1 MDIQAVLFD
10 FDYTLGDATD
20 SIVAGFQYALT
31 TLGWPAPDRE
41 SVRATIGYMLY
52 DGYTM
57 LTGDKDPEHIQRFL
71 DLFAQRAKDMQ
82 IATTVLFP
90 GAEALLQGLRATG
103 YKLGVVSSKRSSSL
117 EPVLER
123 LAIRPLLDLVI
134 GGDMVSAPKPDPEGL
149 NRALELLNLPPQ
161 SMLFCGDTILDAG
174 AAQRAG
180 THFCAVLNGVTPAE
194 AFGPYPCDHIAPD
207 LWDLKA
213 WLGV

>member
-20 SIVAGFQYALT
+20 SIVAGFQYALPA
-31 TLGWPAPDRE
+31 LGWPVPDRE
-41 SVRATIGYMLY
+41 AVRATIGYMLY

-57 LTGDKDPEHIQRFL
+57 LTGDRDPDHIQRFL
-71 DLFAQRAKDMQ
+71 DLFAQRSRDMQ

-90 GAEALLQGLRATG
+90 GAEALLQGLHAAGIR
-103 YKLGVVSSKRSSSL
+103 LGVVSSKRSSSL

-123 LAIRPLLDLVI
+123 LEIRSLLDLVI

-149 NRALELLNLPPQ
+149 NRALALLELAPQ
-161 SMLFCGDTILDAG
+161 DLLFCGDTVLDAG

-180 THFCAVLNGVTPAE
+180 CRFCAVLNGVTPGE
-194 AFGPYPCDHIAPD
+194 AFDPYPCDHIAPD
-207 LWDLKA
+207 LWDLKN

>member
-1 MDIQAVLFD
+1 MDIKAVLFD

-31 TLGWPAPDRE
+31 ALGWPKPDRE
-41 SVRATIGYMLY
+41 AVRATIGYMLC

-71 DLFAQRAKDMQ
+71 DLFAQRSRDMQ

-90 GAEALLQGLRATG
+90 GAEALLQGLHNTG
-103 YKLGVVSSKRSSSL
+103 TKLGVVSSKRSAML

-123 LAIRPLLDLVI
+123 LGIRPLLDLVI

-149 NRALELLNLPPQ
+149 NRALELLQLAPRDL
-161 SMLFCGDTILDAG
+161 LFCGDTVLDAG

-180 THFCAVLNGVTPAE
+180 TRFCAVLNGVTPAE
-194 AFGPYPCDHIAPD
+194 AFSSYPCDHISPD

-213 WLGV
+213 WLRA